1 MAFSIAMFFAVKRD
15 DRFVA
20 TGKLIIWR
28 GLYDDPEGYG
38 WTLEGFG
45 RRGDEISHSEYETA
59 AAVARI
65 WGGDDEETWET
76 YGPFCYGD
84 LCSFDRLV
92 IDAKT
97 LADVE
102 AVWQIVNALVMRIRR
117 GVAVMVLKAFP
128 LDYEGK
134 ITEDNQPAFERRQYA
149 LIRLYQRRLGFT
161 PVPHKALAAEGW
173 MLRLLNDGA
182 KPTSTD

>member
-1 MAFSIAMFFAVKRD
+1 VAGQAGYGFQHRNVFFAVKRD

-28 GLYDDPEGYG
+28 GLYDGPEGYG
-38 WTLEGFG
+38 WTLEGFV

-134 ITEDNQPAFERRQYA
+134 ITEDSQPAF
-149 LIRLYQRRLGFT
+149 GS
-161 PVPHKALAAEGW
+161 AAGRTNKEQKRHSGSL
-173 MLRLLNDGA
+173 MRSANDL
-182 KPTSTD
+182 PIWYI